1 MAPLQPRH
9 DGQAFARRQ
18 SRTTV
23 SDVTSSTRAF
33 LRCSVR
39 RRNAARGNCRAASD
53 FCGRLTPPLVEGRT
67 MAKSKRKPRGILVCG
82 CSYLLGGARGVAAA
96 ALYNASPNW
105 PAHHTADP
113 GRGRVGLSRSGTW
126 PSQSVEAFTM
136 RKCALLGLVAALIT
150 IAVGA
155 HAQEFRATIS
165 GTVTW
170 VKRCRSSV
178 QR

>member
-1 MAPLQPRH
+1 
-9 DGQAFARRQ
+9 
-18 SRTTV
+18 
-23 SDVTSSTRAF
+23 
-33 LRCSVR
+33 
-39 RRNAARGNCRAASD
+39 
-53 FCGRLTPPLVEGRT
+53 

-82 CSYLLGGARGVAAA
+82 CSY
-96 ALYNASPNW
+96 
-105 PAHHTADP
+105 
-113 GRGRVGLSRSGTW
+113 
-126 PSQSVEAFTM
+126 
-136 RKCALLGLVAALIT
+136 LGLVAALIT